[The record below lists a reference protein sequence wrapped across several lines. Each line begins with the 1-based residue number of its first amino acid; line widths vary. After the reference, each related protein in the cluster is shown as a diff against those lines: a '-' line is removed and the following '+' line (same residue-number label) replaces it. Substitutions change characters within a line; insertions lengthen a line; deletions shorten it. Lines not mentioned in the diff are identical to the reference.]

1 MTKETAR
8 CPEWVI
14 SACLCGDP
22 VRYDGRAFFYP
33 SLVEMVESGRALK
46 ICPECLG
53 GLSIPRAPCERQN
66 DGRVLDSGNR
76 DRTAAF
82 QSGAERVLALCLRH
96 GIQKAVLKEKSP
108 SCGVRFR
115 YDGSFSG
122 RLISGEGITTQL
134 LRSHGIAVYSE
145 EDLPDLFGYKSLT
158 SRENSFIMKIP

>member
-1 MTKETAR
+1 MDDLTKLGSLYRTYVSEGR
-8 CPEWVI
+8 DFPCRSGCVC
-14 SACLCGDP
+14 ACLLYTSCGDP
-22 VRYDGRAFFYP
+22 VRYDGRVFFYP

-122 RLISGEGITTQL
+122 RLISGEGI
-134 LRSHGIAVYSE
+134 RCV
-145 EDLPDLFGYKSLT
+145 
-158 SRENSFIMKIP
+158 